1 MKVVVFEHISTQLCI
16 RTTRNLILVGLAR
29 ENNAVITMK
38 KNKICMLNYGKI
50 SLEQCLG
57 GRKL

>member
-38 KNKICMLNYGKI
+38 KKICMLNYGKI
-50 SLEQCLG
+50 
-57 GRKL
+57 